1 MPPAF
6 FAARGG
12 SPSSQARVL
21 EKTQWTLGAGG
32 LRSPDMDK
40 KNDGT
45 TTILNWALAVAVVAT
60 GILAMNNIFKTKELR
75 ELQSKILI
83 FQNKQASLNNLIAEV
98 MQYSQ
103 HNPSIDPILESIGAK
118 PAKNATAPAAKPA
131 GK

>member
-1 MPPAF
+1 M
-6 FAARGG
+6 
-12 SPSSQARVL
+12 
-21 EKTQWTLGAGG
+21 
-32 LRSPDMDK
+32 

-45 TTILNWALAVAVVAT
+45 TTILNWALAGAVAAAA
-60 GILAMNNIFKTKELR
+60 ILATNNIFKTKELR

-103 HNPSIDPILESIGAK
+103 RNPSIDPILESIGAK
-118 PAKNATAPAAKPA
+118 PAKNSTAPAAKPT